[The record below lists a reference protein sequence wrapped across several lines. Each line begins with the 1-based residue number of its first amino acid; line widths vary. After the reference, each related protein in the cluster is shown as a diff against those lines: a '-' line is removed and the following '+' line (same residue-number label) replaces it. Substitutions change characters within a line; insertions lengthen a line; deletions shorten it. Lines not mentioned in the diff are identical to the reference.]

1 MISSRSN
8 ANVTASD
15 VQEKDFTLRTEQ
27 NAERDKLASDLQNR
41 ITRLNDQARIFIP
54 LIALCLIVA
63 IPIWSKSLTRFVI
76 LLLSPFVLLPLA
88 FCVAHLTLAWRGVIK
103 ARTRIRDWDITQ
115 GTREVERSNRIE

>member
-1 MISSRSN
+1 MISSRPDSKISARN
-8 ANVTASD
+8 FPKIDLGVQSD
-15 VQEKDFTLRTEQ
+15 QT
-27 NAERDKLASDLQNR
+27 AERDNLELELQNR

-76 LLLSPFVLLPLA
+76 LLLSPFVLLPLV

-103 ARTRIRDWDITQ
+103 AKARLRKWDMKQETS
-115 GTREVERSNRIE
+115 EVEPSSRIE